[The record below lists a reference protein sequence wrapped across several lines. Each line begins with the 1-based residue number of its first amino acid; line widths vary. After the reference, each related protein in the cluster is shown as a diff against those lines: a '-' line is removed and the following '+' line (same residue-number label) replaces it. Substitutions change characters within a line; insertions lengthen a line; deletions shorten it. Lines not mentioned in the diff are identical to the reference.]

1 MTIESKPSL
10 ESALKQCAKPDCC
23 ETENLVK
30 IPIRITAHGRP
41 IRTSLMYVCLKHSTF
56 NDFFDIKENKKWYEM
71 DDGGEFHE
79 VPAGKELSASKAKL
93 N

>member
-1 MTIESKPSL
+1 
-10 ESALKQCAKPDCC
+10 
-23 ETENLVK
+23 
-30 IPIRITAHGRP
+30 
-41 IRTSLMYVCLKHSTF
+41 MYVCLKHSTF